1 MTAKRKIRRWLVAS
15 HRNSITDYPLSHL
28 DWGNWWVDR
37 SCGLLYLHVRSR
49 DGDTWHRVMCRH
61 ADRPGIEM
69 RCGRLYWMVP

>member
-1 MTAKRKIRRWLVAS
+1 MTAKRKIRRWLVDS
-15 HRNSITDYPLSHL
+15 RRNSITDYPLSHL

-49 DGDTWHRVMCRH
+49 DGETWHRVMCRH

-69 RCGRLYWMVP
+69 RCGLLYWMVP